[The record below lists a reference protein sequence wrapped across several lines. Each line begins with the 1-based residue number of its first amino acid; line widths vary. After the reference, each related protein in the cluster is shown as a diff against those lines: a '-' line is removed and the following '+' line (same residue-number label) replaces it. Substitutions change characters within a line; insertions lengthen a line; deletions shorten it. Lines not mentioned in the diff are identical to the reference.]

1 MPDDAPEQGPAG
13 NERREGVP
21 GEAEAAEEFETV
33 PQATGTPAEPAP
45 PGVQAAAP
53 PSAVESFG
61 APAGGDAASWP
72 PPATAPAPDSVPATA
87 PVGESTL
94 CPRCGT
100 ENRPG
105 VTFCRQ
111 CGQRLVAPGA
121 ATVERPA
128 APEGMQTCPRCG
140 TLNRAGV
147 PFCQNC
153 GANLRPTPA
162 ATPAYQPVYP
172 VPAAGSA
179 TRAAPASAQGG
190 AVLGPL
196 VLIIGAVGLAVAW
209 LLPFAYDTGSLYARS
224 FGSADGY
231 QVAFWRELPE
241 VGSRVADQAY
251 FAVAAAVPV
260 LVFLLA
266 ILAIAGFF
274 RARPGLLQVLGLL
287 VAFIWALSLG
297 VLFVVVEVLGANTT
311 EITELLRS
319 LTPAGIIFLLSSL
332 IVLIGLLTRF
342 ARS

>member
-1 MPDDAPEQGPAG
+1 MPDDPEQSPAG
-13 NERREGVP
+13 DQRPGVP

-33 PQATGTPAEPAP
+33 PQAASAPNEPQP
-45 PGVQAAAP
+45 AAAP
-53 PSAVESFG
+53 PSAVESFETPTT
-61 APAGGDAASWP
+61 ADATAWP
-72 PPATAPAPDSVPATA
+72 PPADAAPAQSVPPTT
-87 PVGESTL
+87 PVGEGTL

-162 ATPAYQPVYP
+162 AAAPAYQPQPPYP

-179 TRAAPASAQGG
+179 ARSAPASAQGG

-231 QVAFWRELPE
+231 QVAFWRELPD
-241 VGSRVADQAY
+241 VGSRLADQAY
-251 FAVAAAVPV
+251 FAVAAPVPA
-260 LVFLLA
+260 LVFVLG

-274 RARPGLLQVLGLL
+274 RARPGILQVLGLL
-287 VAFIWALSLG
+287 IAFVWALSLG